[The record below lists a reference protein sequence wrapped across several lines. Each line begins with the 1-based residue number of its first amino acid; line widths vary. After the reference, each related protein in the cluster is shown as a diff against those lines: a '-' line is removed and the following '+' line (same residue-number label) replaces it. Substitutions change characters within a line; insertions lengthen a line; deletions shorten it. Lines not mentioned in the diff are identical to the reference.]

1 MAGRSR
7 QTNREVSP
15 AASTPMNRHDERER
29 GMWYDRERI
38 AAGGIESI
46 DMDVGRGGHSSLTIR
61 SRGADQSLMDALGHM
76 FSTVLELGPGP
87 ALPVLREVS
96 FQSAIVPDYDARIGR
111 FAGPFEGPVGPNLL
125 RSRFNRPEEMA
136 KIDLQF
142 TGRIRITR
150 SVPPHVLEELGGVMR
165 SAGQSA
171 DVVTYLNSIWHRYA
185 TEKLLRLARHAAIE
199 ELQTQTVTGHPAE
212 EQERRRLIDVLSQAI
227 GSDAYQV
234 SREQVVAWLF
244 ATRTTRQ
251 IDDGPAELRVQ
262 SLLAYHMI
270 LGDRIDQHESAAAAR
285 RAQSVSRRS
294 RRQDRGGFTQLTS
307 EIITSSYDRVNIDDF
322 VTALTR
328 MGERMGM
335 GFGSYLTDPNPPE
348 AQAKGMALLRESLT
362 PEQLKSYDKDQWFLV
377 KGGTSG
383 KTYRIRHGT
392 QLNIDILD
400 TLGRKYAT
408 MCFMPMGNLV
418 TGDVL
423 VAQKIA
429 LETSETDVLRI
440 ANITRG

>member
-1 MAGRSR
+1 
-7 QTNREVSP
+7 
-15 AASTPMNRHDERER
+15 
-29 GMWYDRERI
+29 MWYDRERI

-96 FQSAIVPDYDARIGR
+96 FQSAIAPDYDARIGR
-111 FAGPFEGPVGPNLL
+111 FGG
-125 RSRFNRPEEMA
+125 SRLNRPEEMA

-165 SAGQSA
+165 SVGHSA

-212 EQERRRLIDVLSQAI
+212 EQVRRRHIDVLSQAI
-227 GSDAYQV
+227 GSDSYQV

-244 ATRTTRQ
+244 ANRTTRQ
-251 IDDGPAELRVQ
+251 VDDGPAELRVPSHIAHATMLNGQ
-262 SLLAYHMI
+262 I
-270 LGDRIDQHESAAAAR
+270 DRHESAAAAR
-285 RAQSVSRRS
+285 RAQSASRRS
-294 RRQDRGGFTQLTS
+294 RRQSEGGFTQLTS
-307 EIITSSYDRVNIDDF
+307 EIIAPSSPFDHVSIDDF

-328 MGERMGM
+328 MSERMGM
-335 GFGSYLTDPNPPE
+335 VFGSHLTDPNPPE